1 MPATRQ
7 SKRKS
12 TKKAKVE
19 AAPVEEARVE
29 EPSAQEEPHPLQ
41 GEDASMSVDSNPE
54 VVQPEASSSKGVEG
68 PSIAEKVG
76 ETVEEAMD
84 VAESGVKKV
93 AGKAGEVIAAA
104 GEFVDEMN
112 GIEESNGS
120 RSKEDSPESKG
131 KSRSQ
136 SAEVEEEEGS
146 KQKLSLDER
155 RAKMEALRKKMVCF
169 IH

>member
-12 TKKAKVE
+12 TKKAKAE

-29 EPSAQEEPHPLQ
+29 EPSAQEEEEPRSPQ
-41 GEDASMSVDSNPE
+41 REDASMNVDSNPE
-54 VVQPEASSSKGVEG
+54 VVQPEESSSKGVEG

-84 VAESGVKKV
+84 VVELGVKKV

-104 GEFVDEMN
+104 GEFVDDMN
-112 GIEESNGS
+112 GVEESSGS
-120 RSKEDSPESKG
+120 RSKED
-131 KSRSQ
+131 SRSQ
-136 SAEVEEEEGS
+136 SAEVEEEDGS

-169 IH
+169 IY